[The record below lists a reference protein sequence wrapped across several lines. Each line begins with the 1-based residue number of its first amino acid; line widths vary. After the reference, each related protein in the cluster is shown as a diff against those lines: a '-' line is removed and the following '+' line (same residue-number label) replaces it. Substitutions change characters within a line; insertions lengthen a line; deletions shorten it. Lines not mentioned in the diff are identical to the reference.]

1 MMYPGHSLV
10 PMLSM
15 LLRRGEESLGTGCH
29 VSFTIGVHRELKTY
43 FHFVTMETGINFV
56 GVYLISSIVCL
67 FAC

>member
-15 LLRRGEESLGTGCH
+15 LLRRGEESLGTSRH
-29 VSFTIGVHRELKTY
+29 VSFTIAVHRELKTH

-56 GVYLISSIVCL
+56 
-67 FAC
+67 